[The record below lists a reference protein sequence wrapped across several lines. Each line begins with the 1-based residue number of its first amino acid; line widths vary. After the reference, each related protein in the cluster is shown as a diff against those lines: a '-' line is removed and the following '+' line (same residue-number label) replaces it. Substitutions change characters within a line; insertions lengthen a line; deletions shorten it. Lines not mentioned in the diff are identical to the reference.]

1 MPSATVNYG
10 PTQTSAVT
18 ELCYASALGIMNE
31 PRFACR
37 NYRENN
43 CVLIYAT
50 RSSLFCEQGGQKFV
64 LDEGKYL
71 LLDKRI
77 THSYYFDP
85 EIPSEILWT
94 HINGSLANRL
104 IAKINSL
111 SPLPFIGSDSK
122 ICEMLTELLDMHE
135 SGDADAF
142 ETSARLSS
150 ILHTVLKEAYSEQQ
164 KTIFSSQEFDFRARI
179 ENIFYSADLSKLTLE
194 ELSRQMQMN
203 KYYFS
208 HNFKKYYGASP
219 IKYVQDLKLEKAKYL
234 LSYSDIKI
242 SAVAQKYGF
251 SSHAYFSSAFKKQF
265 GVSPED
271 YRKSLSNERK
281 EEQK

>member
-1 MPSATVNYG
+1 
-10 PTQTSAVT
+10 
-18 ELCYASALGIMNE
+18 
-31 PRFACR
+31 
-37 NYRENN
+37 
-43 CVLIYAT
+43 
-50 RSSLFCEQGGQKFV
+50 

-77 THSYYFDP
+77 IHSYYFDP

-94 HINGSLANRL
+94 HVNGELANR
-104 IAKINSL
+104 IISKINSL
-111 SPLPFIGSDSK
+111 SALPFTGSDGK
-122 ICEMLTELLDMHE
+122 IRDALSVIIDMHE

-142 ETSARLSS
+142 EVSAQLSS
-150 ILHTVLKEAYSEQQ
+150 VLHLILREAYTEQR
-164 KTIFSSQEFDFRARI
+164 KTSLSTQEFDFRERI
-179 ENIFYSADLSKLTLE
+179 EGIFYSADLSRLSLE
-194 ELSRQMQMN
+194 DLSRQMQMN

-208 HNFKKYYGASP
+208 HSFKKYYGVSP

-234 LSYSDIKI
+234 LSCSDIKI